1 MSHLDEGTL
10 HALLDGE
17 LDNHE
22 VREIQA
28 HLGSCSACGTRL
40 QSVKDILAESDR
52 LVGAIQFPGTPSRPA
67 ALDPVLEPEPLAPP
81 PAAPQPPAP
90 AEFAAGGEYEPP
102 APHYDPPTAFEPPPS
117 PRIVHG
123 PERRIDPQPIY
134 DEPPP
139 MLLVPDDNQWAERRR
154 RLLTM
159 GRWAALLAVMVG
171 AGFIASEVRQTGGV
185 AVVSP
190 ASPDSDLADDRAA
203 PVVSAEETSRPE
215 NLSTPLG
222 KAAETGATGSRPAP
236 APARKTV
243 APKTAPESRPAA
255 PPPAREDAASLR
267 LAESREEQTSV
278 NQVAN
283 EQADAGEDEA
293 VAADV
298 REEAAQAL
306 AELDRQ
312 RRADRAAAATAA
324 LDSQARRRAAATR
337 GAAAA
342 TPAPAPVA
350 APAPRTLE
358 QRSGIY
364 LRIGLDEAA
373 RQLGRPV
380 HVVEGM
386 QQQFM
391 GLAQGAASPGAEP
404 GRPVV
409 RVVYQDNQGRMI
421 LLDQQRIR
429 PGQGWAAGDT
439 RWVVG
444 EIGLSLLGE
453 PGPEILRNLRP
464 RVR

>member
-17 LDNHE
+17 LDPHE

-28 HLGSCSACGTRL
+28 HLGGCPACGTRL

-52 LVGAIQFPGTPSRPA
+52 LVGAIQFPGTPRRPA
-67 ALDPVLEPEPLAPP
+67 ALDPPLAQEVEL
-81 PAAPQPPAP
+81 APVVPDAP
-90 AEFAAGGEYEPP
+90 REYEPATP
-102 APHYDPPTAFEPPPS
+102 NYEPPKAFEPPPS
-117 PRIVHG
+117 ARVPHG
-123 PERRIDPQPIY
+123 PEPRLEPQPIY
-134 DEPPP
+134 DEAPPV
-139 MLLVPDDNQWAERRR
+139 LLVPDDNNWAERRR
-154 RLLTM
+154 RMLTVM
-159 GRWAALLAVMVG
+159 RWAALVLVAVG
-171 AGFIASEVRQTGGV
+171 AGYIASEVRRTGQV
-185 AVVSP
+185 TAVSP
-190 ASPDSDLADDRAA
+190 AASRDLSDEPAA
-203 PVVSAEETSRPE
+203 PVVSAEETSRPDG
-215 NLSTPLG
+215 SP
-222 KAAETGATGSRPAP
+222 ATARATQPA
-236 APARKTV
+236 
-243 APKTAPESRPAA
+243 AA
-255 PPPAREDAASLR
+255 PPPARKAAEPAPAPELQAKDPAPAPAQERADQSPEEPQNLR
-267 LAESREEQTSV
+267 LAG
-278 NQVAN
+278 QVTDSPAATA
-283 EQADAGEDEA
+283 QDEA
-293 VAADV
+293 VADDV
-298 REEAAQAL
+298 REEAAEAL

-312 RRADRAAAATAA
+312 RRAERAAAATAA
-324 LDSQARRRAAATR
+324 LDAEARRRAAATR
-337 GAAAA
+337 NAAAPA
-342 TPAPAPVA
+342 PTPAPAP

-380 HVVEGM
+380 HVIEGM

-391 GLAQGAASPGAEP
+391 GLAQGAASPGADP

-429 PGQGWAAGDT
+429 PGQTWGGGET

-444 EIGLSLLGE
+444 EIGLSLRGE